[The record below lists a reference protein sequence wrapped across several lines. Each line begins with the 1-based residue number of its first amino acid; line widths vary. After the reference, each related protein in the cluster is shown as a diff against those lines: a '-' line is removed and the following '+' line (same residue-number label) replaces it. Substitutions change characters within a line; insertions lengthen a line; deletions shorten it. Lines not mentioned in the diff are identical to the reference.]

1 MAPKQ
6 SKDSSVKK
14 LFIIGIV
21 PEAPENHFNV
31 KSMLDKVDIETVEFT
46 VSADVKMRKNY
57 I

>member
-21 PEAPENHFNV
+21 PENHFNV

-46 VSADVKMRKNY
+46 VSADVKMCKNY

>member
-14 LFIIGIV
+14 LFIIGTL

>member
-14 LFIIGIV
+14 FFIICIV
-21 PEAPENHFNV
+21 PEAPGNQFNV

>member
-1 MAPKQ
+1 MAKQ

-21 PEAPENHFNV
+21 PEAPENHFDV
-31 KSMLDKVDIETVEFT
+31 QLMLDKVDIETVQFT